1 MWNVRVLKAASLI
14 CVSLKTLQPLAVIGN
29 KKKCWEEG
37 KCAQAVIP
45 SSLCEEL
52 TCATGDEVA
61 NAFRFY
67 CVLCSLCT
75 EVKNRTGTEAR
86 TCMVLLFMQQFWT
99 LLSAWGTGH
108 PCVKFPPWRAWSVR
122 LCRSSWAQLCKLQ
135 RGAQEQQRVQGTVE
149 TFTQE
154 AGFNQNTHG
163 KGSNEWM
170 FVHLVEGEMRGG
182 METRQVY
189 NCPLDWDF
197 FNDSSLIS
205 AVLKEWD

>member
-29 KKKCWEEG
+29 KKNVGRKGNVLRLWFHPTFVRNLHVPLVLRWQMHLDFTVYYAPFAL
-37 KCAQAVIP
+37 K
-45 SSLCEEL
+45 SR
-52 TCATGDEVA
+52 TGVVKSQEPVWC
-61 NAFRFY
+61 Y
-67 CVLCSLCT
+67 CSCNSFELCSQL
-75 EVKNRTGTEAR
+75 EA
-86 TCMVLLFMQQFWT
+86 QDT
-99 LLSAWGTGH
+99 LVS
-108 PCVKFPPWRAWSVR
+108 FPPWRAWSVR

-154 AGFNQNTHG
+154 AGFNQNSHG
-163 KGSNEWM
+163 KGNNEWM